1 MKKLSNIGTF
11 RAFKSRNYQLFFWGQ
26 LVSRIGMWTQRTAVV
41 WVIYT
46 MTHSTVMIGLTYFA
60 EQFPSFLLSI
70 PGGIVADRYNRYK
83 VMMLTQ
89 VASAIQAIA
98 LTILV
103 FAGQMVVWQILGLS
117 VLLGAIN
124 AFDVPARQPLVHDI
138 IHDKDDLPNAIALN
152 STLNNLSRLI
162 GPALAGILLAKFGA
176 DICFMLNALS
186 FAAVIICLLLMK
198 LPPHKSVTVKKG
210 MTAELVEGFNYI
222 RKTKEIRRVILLL
235 TSVCLLVLP
244 YNTLLPVYAKV
255 IFKGDSVTFGY
266 LNSFIGLGAVTGA
279 FTLASLK
286 PGTDFKKLL
295 LVNTILLGISLLF
308 FSYSTYFPLS
318 LAIAVLC
325 GFGTMAFVP
334 ICNTILQLESD
345 EQMRG
350 RVISYFAMAAFGMLP
365 LGSVITGSV
374 SRWVNTP
381 VVIFSQG
388 ILALIIAVIAYRFL
402 TGKLE
407 VKDSAGE
414 AGPDRNTLIL

>member
-1 MKKLSNIGTF
+1 MKKLSKIGTF

-26 LVSRIGMWTQRTAVV
+26 LISRIGMWTQRTAVV

-46 MTHSTVMIGLTYFA
+46 LTHSTVMIGLTYFA

-83 VMMLTQ
+83 IMMLTQ
-89 VASAIQAIA
+89 IASAIQAIA
-98 LTILV
+98 LTVLV
-103 FAGQMVVWQILGLS
+103 FAGHLVVWQILALS

-138 IHDKDDLPNAIALN
+138 IDDRDDLPNAIALN

-176 DICFMLNALS
+176 DICFLLNALS
-186 FAAVIICLLLMK
+186 FAAVIICLLLMH
-198 LPPHKSVTVKKG
+198 LPKHSHPVVKKK
-210 MTAELVEGFNYI
+210 MLTDLAEGFRYI
-222 RKTKEIRRVILLL
+222 RKTKEIRRILLLL

-255 IFKGDSVTFGY
+255 IFNGDSITFGY

-286 PGTDFKKLL
+286 PGSDFKKLL
-295 LVNTILLGISLLF
+295 LINTVLLGISLLF
-308 FSYSTYFPLS
+308 FSYTTYFPLS
-318 LAIAVLC
+318 LAIAVIC

-334 ICNTILQLESD
+334 ICNTILQMESD
-345 EQMRG
+345 EHMRG
-350 RVISYFAMAAFGMLP
+350 RVISYFAMAAFGTLP
-365 LGSVITGSV
+365 LGSVITGAI

-381 VVIFSQG
+381 TVIFSQG
-388 ILALIIAVIAYRFL
+388 ILALVIAVLAYRFL
-402 TGKLE
+402 TGKLDAKE
-407 VKDSAGE
+407 ERISALKT
-414 AGPDRNTLIL
+414 DKHSLI

>member
-1 MKKLSNIGTF
+1 MKKITNIGTF

-26 LVSRIGMWTQRTAVV
+26 LISRIGMWTQRTAVV
-41 WVIYT
+41 WVVYT
-46 MTHSTVMIGLTYFA
+46 LTHSTVMIGLTYFA

-83 VMMLTQ
+83 VMMQTQ
-89 VASAIQAIA
+89 IASAIQAIA

-103 FAGQMVVWQILGLS
+103 FAGHMIVWQILSLS

-138 IHDKDDLPNAIALN
+138 IDDKEDLPNAIALN

-176 DICFMLNALS
+176 GICFLVNALS

-198 LPPHKSVTVKKG
+198 LPPHKPLLVKKKI
-210 MTAELVEGFNYI
+210 MTDLVEGFNYI
-222 RKTKEIRRVILLL
+222 RKTREIRRIILLL

-286 PGTDFKKLL
+286 PATDFKKLL
-295 LVNTILLGISLLF
+295 LVNTIILGISLLIF
-308 FSYSTYFPLS
+308 AYSTNFLVS
-318 LAIAVLC
+318 LVIAVVC

-334 ICNTILQLESD
+334 ICNTLLQMESD
-345 EQMRG
+345 AHMRG

-365 LGSVITGSV
+365 LGSVITGSISKWIDPPAV
-374 SRWVNTP
+374 L
-381 VVIFSQG
+381 FSQG
-388 ILALIIAVIAYRFL
+388 ILALIIAGIAYRFL
-402 TGKLE
+402 TGKS
-407 VKDSAGE
+407 DAGRSQS
-414 AGPDRNTLIL
+414 GKSKLIL